1 MAWQFS
7 ASYVKLQNT
16 FPLSE
21 KISAMIKRNSG
32 IILHITSL
40 PGTEG
45 IGTLGKE
52 AFRFVDFLHETGQK
66 LWQILP
72 LGPVGYGNSPYQCY
86 SAFAGNPL
94 LIDLSLLVDEAVLA
108 KKDLKNSPI
117 FPSGRVDFQKVG
129 STKYPILRKAFDNF
143 QRKKPDN
150 LEAEFQHFI
159 KEHHWWLSDYAL
171 FIAAKK
177 HFQDSHWINWEHDL
191 KYRKNKAL
199 KKYTELLFEE
209 INFQKFLQ
217 FLFFKQWF
225 RLKDYARLKKVQIIG
240 DMPLYVSGDS
250 ADVWTNTDV
259 FLLDEE
265 LKPTQVGGV
274 PPDYFSETGQ
284 LWGNPVFNWERL
296 EQRDFDWWLAR
307 LHFNVHLFDKV
318 RIDHFR
324 GLESFWSV
332 PAGEETAINGQWLQA
347 KGFQLLKKFK
357 EQVDY
362 LPLIAEDLGMI
373 TPEVEQLRDE
383 FKLPGMKVLQFAFGS
398 NPGNEH
404 LPHNC
409 QPKFLAYSG
418 THDNDTTLGW
428 LRSLNGEERKRVRL
442 YLGRPGKR
450 ALKKGIEWI
459 WASSAQSA
467 LMPMQ
472 DMLQLGTKA
481 RLNTPGVANGNWEWR
496 FRWRQLRV
504 KHQKFLKE
512 ITEKYNR

>member
-1 MAWQFS
+1 M
-7 ASYVKLQNT
+7 V
-16 FPLSE
+16 E
-21 KISAMIKRNSG
+21 RNSG

-40 PGTEG
+40 PGLEG
-45 IGTLGKE
+45 IGTLGNE
-52 AFRFVDFLHETGQK
+52 AFRFVDFLYETKQK

-94 LIDLSLLVDEAVLA
+94 LIDLQFLVEDGLLT
-108 KKDLKNSPI
+108 KKDLNAIPK
-117 FPSGRVDFQKVG
+117 FPAKRVDFKKVG
-129 STKYPILRKAFDNF
+129 TWKYPLLKKAFKNF
-143 QRKKPDN
+143 LQNKIEKVESEYHDF
-150 LEAEFQHFI
+150 L
-159 KEHHWWLSDYAL
+159 KEHSWWLNDYAL
-171 FIAAKK
+171 FKAAKK
-177 HFQDSHWINWEHDL
+177 HFQNEHWNDWEHDL
-191 KYRKNKAL
+191 KFRKKKTL
-199 KKYTELLFEE
+199 KKYTELLSEE
-209 INFQKFLQ
+209 IESQKFMQ
-217 FLFFKQWF
+217 FLFFRQWF
-225 RLKDYARLKKVQIIG
+225 SLKNYANSKRVQIFG

-259 FLLDEE
+259 FLLDEN
-265 LKPTQVGGV
+265 LNPTEVGGV
-274 PPDYFSETGQ
+274 PPDYFSKTGQ

-332 PAGEETAINGQWLQA
+332 PADEKTAINGKWIPA

-373 TPEVEQLRDE
+373 TPEVEQLRDD

-398 NPGNEH
+398 NPANEH
-404 LPHNC
+404 LPHNF
-409 QPKFLAYSG
+409 QPKFLAYTG

-428 LRSLNGEERKRVRL
+428 LRSLIGKERKQVRR

-450 ALKKGIEWI
+450 TLQKGIEWI

-472 DMLQLGTKA
+472 DFLQLGTKA

-496 FRWRQLRV
+496 FNWRQLKT
-504 KHQKFLKE
+504 KHRKFLKE

>member
-1 MAWQFS
+1 
-7 ASYVKLQNT
+7 
-16 FPLSE
+16 
-21 KISAMIKRNSG
+21 MIERNSG

-40 PGTEG
+40 PGQEG
-45 IGTLGKE
+45 IGTLGRD
-52 AFRFVDFLHETGQK
+52 AFRFVDFLYETKQK

-94 LIDLSLLVDEAVLA
+94 LIDLQFVVEDGLLT
-108 KKDLKNSPI
+108 KKDLNAIPK
-117 FPSGRVDFQKVG
+117 FPGKRVDFEKVEAW
-129 STKYPILRKAFDNF
+129 KYPLLRKAFGHFQLNKPENF
-143 QRKKPDN
+143 ED
-150 LEAEFQHFI
+150 EYHHFL
-159 KEHHWWLSDYAL
+159 KENGWWLHDYAL
-171 FIAAKK
+171 FMAAKK
-177 HFQDSHWINWEHDL
+177 HFQDAHWSEWEHDL
-191 KYRKNKAL
+191 KFRKKKAIQ
-199 KKYTELLFEE
+199 KYSEILSEE
-209 INFQKFLQ
+209 IDYRKFLQ
-217 FLFFKQWF
+217 FLFFRQWF
-225 RLKDYARLKKVQIIG
+225 RLKAYAFSKKVQIFG
-240 DMPLYVSGDS
+240 DMPLYVSGNS
-250 ADVWTNTDV
+250 ADLWTNTDI
-259 FLLDEE
+259 FMLDKN
-265 LKPTQVGGV
+265 LKSTQVGGV

-296 EQRDFDWWLAR
+296 EQRNFDWWLAR

-332 PAGEETAINGQWLQA
+332 PADEKTAINGQWIQA

-373 TPEVEQLRDE
+373 TPEVEQLRDD

-398 NPGNEH
+398 GPENEH
-404 LPHNC
+404 LPHNYL
-409 QPKFLAYSG
+409 PKFFAYTG
-418 THDNDTTLGW
+418 THDNDTTLSW
-428 LRSLNGEERKRVRL
+428 LRLLKGEERKLVRR

-450 ALKKGIEWI
+450 TLQKGIEWI

-472 DMLQLGTKA
+472 DLLQLGTKA

-496 FRWRQLRV
+496 FNLRQLKA
-504 KHQKFLKE
+504 KHRKFLAA

>member
-1 MAWQFS
+1 
-7 ASYVKLQNT
+7 VKQQST
-16 FPLSE
+16 FPFSE
-21 KISAMIKRNSG
+21 KTSKMIERNSG
-32 IILHITSL
+32 LILHITSL
-40 PGTEG
+40 PGQEG
-45 IGTLGKE
+45 IGTMGKE
-52 AFRFVDFLHETGQK
+52 ALRFVNFLNETGQK

-86 SAFAGNPL
+86 SAFAGNPM
-94 LIDLSLLVDEAVLA
+94 LIDLQLLLEDNLLVEN
-108 KKDLKNSPI
+108 DLKNRPK
-117 FPSGRVDFQKVG
+117 FPAKHVDFVKVE
-129 STKYPILRKAFDNF
+129 SWKFPVLRNAFENF
-143 QRKKPDN
+143 QHKNPGN
-150 LEAEFQHFI
+150 IEEEYLHFL
-159 KEHHWWLSDYAL
+159 KEHTWWLHDYAL
-171 FIAAKK
+171 FMAAKK
-177 HFQDSHWINWEHDL
+177 YFQKAHWTNWEHDL
-191 KYRKNKAL
+191 KFRKKKAIQ
-199 KKYTELLFEE
+199 KYSELLSEE
-209 INFQKFLQ
+209 IEFRKFIQ
-217 FLFFKQWF
+217 FLFFRQWL
-225 RLKDYARLKKVQIIG
+225 RLKEYARSKKVQILG

-259 FLLDEE
+259 FLLDEN
-265 LKPTQVGGV
+265 LNPTQVGGV

-284 LWGNPVFNWERL
+284 LWGTPVFNWERL

-332 PAGEETAINGQWLQA
+332 PAGEKTAINGQWLPA

-362 LPLIAEDLGMI
+362 LPVIAEDLGVI

-383 FKLPGMKVLQFAFGS
+383 FKLPGMKVLQFAFVS
-398 NPGNEH
+398 NPANEH
-404 LPHNC
+404 LPHNYL
-409 QPKFLAYSG
+409 PKFIAYTG

-428 LRSLNGEERKRVRL
+428 LRTLKREEKKRVRR

-450 ALKKGIEWI
+450 ALKKAIEWV

-472 DMLQLGTKA
+472 DLLQLGTKA
-481 RLNTPGVANGNWEWR
+481 RLNTPGTASGNWKWR
-496 FRWRQLRV
+496 FDWRQLRT
-504 KHQKFLKE
+504 KHQKFLTS

>member
-1 MAWQFS
+1 
-7 ASYVKLQNT
+7 
-16 FPLSE
+16 
-21 KISAMIKRNSG
+21 MIERNSG

-40 PGTEG
+40 PGVEG

-52 AFRFVDFLHETGQK
+52 AFRFVDFLNETGQK

-86 SAFAGNPL
+86 SAFAGSPM
-94 LIDLSLLVDEAVLA
+94 LIDLQLLVEEGLLSDN
-108 KKDLKNSPI
+108 DLKKRPK
-117 FPSGRVDFQKVG
+117 FPGKYVDFEKVE
-129 STKYPILRKAFDNF
+129 SWKYPILRKAFENF
-143 QRKKPDN
+143 QYKKQGN
-150 LEAEFQHFI
+150 LEAEYHHFL
-159 KEHHWWLSDYAL
+159 KEHTWWLHDYAL
-171 FIAAKK
+171 FMAAKK
-177 HFQDSHWINWEHDL
+177 HFENAHWTDWEHDL
-191 KYRKNKAL
+191 KFRKKKAIQ
-199 KKYTELLFEE
+199 KYTEILSEE
-209 INFQKFLQ
+209 IEFRKFLQ
-217 FLFFKQWF
+217 FLFFRQWF
-225 RLKDYARLKKVQIIG
+225 RLKEYARSKKVQIFG

-250 ADVWTNTDV
+250 VDVWTNTDV
-259 FLLDEE
+259 FLLDEK
-265 LKPTQVGGV
+265 LNPTQVGGV

-307 LHFNVHLFDKV
+307 LHFNAHLFDKV

-332 PAGEETAINGQWLQA
+332 PAGEETAINGQWVPA
-347 KGFQLLKKFK
+347 KGFQVLKKFK

-362 LPLIAEDLGMI
+362 LPLIAEDLGVI

-404 LPHNC
+404 LPHNY
-409 QPKFLAYSG
+409 QPKFIAYTG
-418 THDNDTTLGW
+418 THDNNTTLGW
-428 LRSLNGEERKRVRL
+428 LRSLKGKERNRVRR
-442 YLGRPGKR
+442 YLGRPGNR
-450 ALKKGIEWI
+450 ALQKGIEWI
-459 WASSAQSA
+459 WASSAQSV

-472 DMLQLGTKA
+472 DLLQLGTEA
-481 RLNTPGVANGNWEWR
+481 RLNTPGTANGNWEWR
-496 FRWRQLRV
+496 FNREQLKE